1 MAEET
6 EIPLRRGKETQKPP
20 CGLPSS
26 LGERL
31 PWQKLLDQHVC
42 KSPRALWLHRGQD
55 VPGFPSAVSRRSP
68 GSFRLVSGGKEPR
81 SQPCNVSTHGSQ
93 AHGGFQTLST
103 HEGTRCCKRRP
114 ARLSLGPTGWRSL
127 RSLHPIP
134 CHTPVEAPRS
144 QTPSRGSTSPRR
156 GQPRSPRTGT
166 RPGGTSEPCL
176 RRSHRPLAEPTDTPA
191 CASWGDTDSRAWE
204 SSKRTLQARPPCVH
218 GAPRFREKSGVRRAV
233 TAGNHIQEPTEL
245 GRGLETPGQSLRLRE
260 SRGPAQTEC
269 LCTDREARSWLWS
282 PVPLAVATPG
292 AVPIRPAVGSRAD
305 TVGSE
310 PLGEVWGPTLGGNR
324 LRTTPHTQGLG
335 QRHPHRHSGPQ
346 APQELT
352 DVHPG
357 PGPAESHMCPQHPP
371 DTPGL
376 TRSGVRGPP

>member
-81 SQPCNVSTHGSQ
+81 SQPCSVSTHGSQ

-191 CASWGDTDSRAWE
+191 CASWGDTDSCAWE

-233 TAGNHIQEPTEL
+233 TAGNHIREPTEL

-260 SRGPAQTEC
+260 SRGPAQTEK
-269 LCTDREARSWLWS
+269 
-282 PVPLAVATPG
+282 PVPGSGHLSRWPWPPQGLFQYGPQWALGLTPWGLSLWARCGGQRWGATGSGQHPTPRALG
-292 AVPIRPAVGSRAD
+292 SDIPIA
-305 TVGSE
+305 
-310 PLGEVWGPTLGGNR
+310 TLG
-324 LRTTPHTQGLG
+324 LKL
-335 QRHPHRHSGPQ
+335 HRSSRMSTQ
-346 APQELT
+346 APDQQ
-352 DVHPG
+352 
-357 PGPAESHMCPQHPP
+357 SHTCAHS
-371 DTPGL
+371 TLL
-376 TRSGVRGPP
+376 TRLG